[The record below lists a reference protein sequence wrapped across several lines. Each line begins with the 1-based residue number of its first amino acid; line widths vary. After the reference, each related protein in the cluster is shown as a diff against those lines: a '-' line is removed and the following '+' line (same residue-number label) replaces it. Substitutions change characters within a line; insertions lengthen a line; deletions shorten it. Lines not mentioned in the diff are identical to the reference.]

1 MKKVSRIFAGLAAIA
16 LFTACSSEEPVD
28 GGNQPGGTNPVG
40 DTAYMKISIGDV
52 NDSNPSGAPKSRTDY
67 DDGVASEHNVKNAQF
82 FFFDAN
88 GVFVLKGQ
96 MIDPAFTEDNPAD
109 ENIEY
114 MSSDN
119 ILVLEGLTEKGW
131 PEYMLTVLN
140 APDFEPASTIEE
152 TSKKLDDY
160 KQSIS
165 GTNYMVMSTSSYFST
180 TGKGDKN
187 HDNKYPYATHLES
200 TDFYTTPAAATSSAN
215 AVKIYVERLAA
226 KIKLSVNEEI
236 NGKTTYTDDAGKQHT
251 IYKLTQTVAGDP
263 NDQENTANK
272 ATTEL
277 YVEVLGWNLSG
288 TANQAY
294 ISKQLTSTWS
304 ATAPYTGW
312 DKPEYFR
319 SFWAESAVYG
329 QNPVANATGKAVTP
343 ENLGLVYTTF
353 GTNSK
358 AAGESDYCNE
368 NTNNAASLFAQNN
381 NGDQSVITSQTT
393 HVVLKTRVCDKDGK
407 AIDMVSYHGVLYLK
421 SHYIQ
426 YVLDKIEK
434 GDKKNLN
441 FYTKV
446 SDSEYKQVTPAFF
459 KLEADGSGKTGQ
471 VKVVVADETQT
482 LYSQEDDGSMSN
494 GTTSATLMASLKQKL
509 ADNQPAATDQYCAT
523 AYTDGSSVYYIPVE
537 HNTAAGAGKEG
548 YYGVVRNHWYQL
560 NITSFSKVG
569 FGVFSPDEVLIPEG
583 PQDPLYYL
591 GVNINVLSWKI
602 VSQNV
607 PL

>member
-52 NDSNPSGAPKSRTDY
+52 NDSNPSGAPKSRADY

-140 APDFEPASTIEE
+140 APDFGPASTIEE

-294 ISKQLTSTWS
+294 ISK
-304 ATAPYTGW
+304 
-312 DKPEYFR
+312 
-319 SFWAESAVYG
+319 
-329 QNPVANATGKAVTP
+329 
-343 ENLGLVYTTF
+343 
-353 GTNSK
+353 
-358 AAGESDYCNE
+358 
-368 NTNNAASLFAQNN
+368 
-381 NGDQSVITSQTT
+381 
-393 HVVLKTRVCDKDGK
+393 
-407 AIDMVSYHGVLYLK
+407 
-421 SHYIQ
+421 
-426 YVLDKIEK
+426 
-434 GDKKNLN
+434 
-441 FYTKV
+441 
-446 SDSEYKQVTPAFF
+446 
-459 KLEADGSGKTGQ
+459 
-471 VKVVVADETQT
+471 
-482 LYSQEDDGSMSN
+482 
-494 GTTSATLMASLKQKL
+494 
-509 ADNQPAATDQYCAT
+509 
-523 AYTDGSSVYYIPVE
+523 
-537 HNTAAGAGKEG
+537 
-548 YYGVVRNHWYQL
+548 
-560 NITSFSKVG
+560 
-569 FGVFSPDEVLIPEG
+569 
-583 PQDPLYYL
+583 
-591 GVNINVLSWKI
+591 
-602 VSQNV
+602 
-607 PL
+607 

>member
-1 MKKVSRIFAGLAAIA
+1 MKKISRILAGLAAIA

-28 GGNQPGGTNPVG
+28 GGNQPGGKPVG

-52 NDSNPSGAPKSRTDY
+52 NDSNPSGAPKSRADY
-67 DDGVASEHNVKNAQF
+67 EDGSAEEHNVKNAQF

-96 MIDPAFTEDNPAD
+96 MVDPSFSDDNPAD

-165 GTNYMVMSTSSYFST
+165 GTNYMVMSTSSYFSA
-180 TGKGDKN
+180 TGKGEKN

-200 TDFYTTPAAATSSAN
+200 TDFYTTPAAATSSTN

-226 KIKLSVNEEI
+226 KIKLSVNEDI
-236 NGKTTYTDDAGKQHT
+236 NGKTTYTDDAGNFHT

-263 NDQENTANK
+263 NDQENTDNK
-272 ATTEL
+272 ATTDL

-304 ATAPYTGW
+304 TTAPYSNW

-319 SFWAESAVYG
+319 SFWAESALYG
-329 QNPVANATGKAVTP
+329 KNPVANATGKEAIP
-343 ENLGLVYTTF
+343 ANLGLVYTTF
-353 GTNSK
+353 GTDSK

-368 NTNNAASLFAQNN
+368 NTNNADCLFADNN
-381 NGDQSVITSQTT
+381 NGQKSVITSQTT
-393 HVVLKTRVCDKDGK
+393 HVVLKARVCDKNGK
-407 AIDMVSYHGVLYLK
+407 GIDMVSYHGVLYLK

-441 FYTKV
+441 YYTKV
-446 SDSEYKQVTPAFF
+446 SENEYKQVTPAFF
-459 KLEADGSGKTGQ
+459 KLAADGSGKTGQ
-471 VKVVVADETQT
+471 VTVVVNDDNVT
-482 LYSQEDDGSMSN
+482 LYSKNEDGSMSD
-494 GTTSATLMASLKQKL
+494 GSTSTTLMTALKSAL
-509 ADNQPAATDQYCAT
+509 TSNQPAATDQYCAT
-523 AYTDGSSVYYIPVE
+523 AYTGGDSVYYIPVE

-569 FGVFSPDEVLIPEG
+569 SGVFSPDEVLIPEG